1 MSRPASGARWEKA
14 WPSPFEARRECGEA
28 RQARRG
34 VLGQADVPGMPPAVP
49 GGRATAT
56 GRGAQG
62 EITLATHKGLNLE
75 TLYFKEHRR
84 PNARAAS

>member
-1 MSRPASGARWEKA
+1 
-14 WPSPFEARRECGEA
+14 
-28 RQARRG
+28 
-34 VLGQADVPGMPPAVP
+34 MPPAVR

-62 EITLATHKGLNLE
+62 EITLATHEGLNLE